1 MSDPEVPKNEQH
13 HDVDDVVG
21 RANEGLDAAAAAR
34 ADVPSAD
41 AAAKPADPDME
52 AFAAA
57 ERDYPGTFGAP
68 GPVDSRDGFERSTEG
83 RRYDAARREDDSISA
98 RPTVADVDP
107 VDAPH
112 IDEHRADEIRAD
124 EHGVGEHSVGEHGV
138 GEHRVDDVRVD
149 DVRVDE
155 HRDEV
160 VVTELHDT
168 TASVHPT
175 DTRDGDATRD
185 ADTTR
190 VIDTDRPQHHTVA
203 DTAYASPTAS
213 AAETQVVPAEPVAP
227 PAAPQPIFVQAPEP
241 PRELGNRGTAG
252 AIGLVAAVAFAILYL
267 AAILG
272 FGALRGDVTVENIGT
287 AALEPLMTWSFWV
300 PVVVFFLS
308 FWLLGAFINRARW
321 GKWVIFGV
329 FVAIATYGGYIL
341 GQLFQAPFWRITA
354 TESVELVNEQ
364 LLAPLAIAS
373 FIFARELTIWFGAWV
388 ARSGVKKKALNA
400 EAQAEYERTLEAG
413 PSALR

>member
-41 AAAKPADPDME
+41 AAATPVDPDME

-57 ERDYPGTFGAP
+57 ERDHPGTFGAP
-68 GPVDSRDGFERSTEG
+68 ETVRSGDGVEHSADVRTHDDADSRDETPAAAD
-83 RRYDAARREDDSISA
+83 DAGD
-98 RPTVADVDP
+98 
-107 VDAPH
+107 
-112 IDEHRADEIRAD
+112 RADANRLD
-124 EHGVGEHSVGEHGV
+124 SS
-138 GEHRVDDVRVD
+138 RDDD
-149 DVRVDE
+149 YIAE
-155 HRDEV
+155 AH
-160 VVTELHDT
+160 
-168 TASVHPT
+168 
-175 DTRDGDATRD
+175 RD
-185 ADTTR
+185 ADERREAAAATAGASVSPAVTHDADATR
-190 VIDTDRPQHHTVA
+190 VIDAERAHHHTVA
-203 DTAYASPTAS
+203 DDAYATPYPSD
-213 AAETQVVPAEPVAP
+213 AETRVVPAEPVAP

-252 AIGLVAAVAFAILYL
+252 AIGLMAAVAFAVLYL

-272 FGALRGDVTVENIGT
+272 FGAVRGDVSVENVGT
-287 AALEPLMTWSFWV
+287 AALEALTTWAFWV

-341 GQLFQAPFWRITA
+341 GQLFQAPFWRVTA
-354 TESVELVNEQ
+354 TESLELVNEQ

-388 ARSGVKKKALNA
+388 ARSGAKKKLLNA

-413 PSALR
+413 PAALR

>member
-34 ADVPSAD
+34 ADASNP
-41 AAAKPADPDME
+41 AAEAKPADPDME

-57 ERDYPGTFGAP
+57 ERDYPGTFGASEP
-68 GPVDSRDGFERSTEG
+68 ADADRHIDADRDLHADADARADADRRADVADAAAAEAAAADADRVDSHREASADHAVSGTASA
-83 RRYDAARREDDSISA
+83 DA
-98 RPTVADVDP
+98 
-107 VDAPH
+107 DA
-112 IDEHRADEIRAD
+112 HRATHAD
-124 EHGVGEHSVGEHGV
+124 REH
-138 GEHRVDDVRVD
+138 
-149 DVRVDE
+149 
-155 HRDEV
+155 
-160 VVTELHDT
+160 
-168 TASVHPT
+168 HP
-175 DTRDGDATRD
+175 
-185 ADTTR
+185 
-190 VIDTDRPQHHTVA
+190 TVA
-203 DTAYASPTAS
+203 DTAYAPHSPS

-241 PRELGNRGTAG
+241 PRELGNRGAAG
-252 AIGLVAAVAFAILYL
+252 AIGLVATVAFAILYL

-272 FGALRGDVTVENIGT
+272 FGALGGDVTLENVGT
-287 AALEPLMTWSFWV
+287 AALETLMTWSFWV

-308 FWLLGAFINRARW
+308 FWLLGAFVNRARW
-321 GKWVIFGV
+321 GTWVILGL

-341 GQLFQAPFWRITA
+341 GQLFQAPFWRVTA
-354 TESVELVNEQ
+354 TESVQLVNEQ

-388 ARSGVKKKALNA
+388 ARSGAKKKALNA

-413 PSALR
+413 PAALR